1 MAKAGRPPTPTK
13 EQVTAIRLKN
23 KHIEML
29 DTMIRAHAERDI
41 QWVRPVGPEQKVPGT
56 EVTKQRYR
64 IEEIDYSSERRKL
77 VAKLIEQTLTIEA
90 LYPTKVR
97 PQVPPGAYSNV
108 EMFGISHWEK
118 QETLRLTDSAPLAV
132 KLVLEDNKLR
142 HMKRELPQEEY
153 LKRVQAATRAAP
165 EADDDQKTP

>member
-1 MAKAGRPPTPTK
+1 MAKAGRPPTPAK
-13 EQVTAIRLKN
+13 EQVNAIRLKN

-29 DTMIRAHAERDI
+29 DTVIRAGAERDM
-41 QWVRPVGPEQKVPGT
+41 QWVRPVGPERKVPGT
-56 EVTKQRYR
+56 EATAQRYR
-64 IEEIDYSSERRKL
+64 IEEIDFSSERRNL

-108 EMFGISHWEK
+108 EMVGISHWEK
-118 QETLRLTDSAPLAV
+118 QETLRLTASAPLAV
-132 KLVLEDNKLR
+132 KLVLEDNKLQ

-153 LKRVQAATRAAP
+153 LKRVQAATRADP
-165 EADDDQKTP
+165 EADDDENTP